1 MVEGEK
7 YKNSL
12 EDTELYLSFSPS
24 VEDSPEDVVITGW
37 VGGEE
42 VRISTFITAQN
53 NPPPSENLQS
63 YEFLLHEETSQ
74 GWQPQLTALQFMSLL
89 ANMTAVKIRG
99 SYFSPGE
106 GFLDGVR
113 LETALPGSGGAPADW
128 VEECSC
134 PVGYRGQHC
143 ETCEPGY
150 HHESS
155 GRCVPC
161 NCHGHSDYCHVETG
175 VCDCTHNT
183 AGRTC
188 DVCADGYYGDARSAT
203 PDDCEQCPC
212 PRVTTEDGRTR
223 TGRCYLSGSS
233 PVCTEC
239 PPGRTGARCEQCVD
253 GYYGDPEGLY
263 GDPRPCVQCQ
273 CNGNIDLQEAG
284 NCDAVTGRCL
294 RCTDNTAGWRC
305 EVCRPGYWGSALDS
319 RLGCSSCQ
327 CQPAGTRASPETG
340 EPQCDATTGQCS
352 CKDNVEGE
360 HCDRCRDTYW
370 NIESGTGCDPC
381 NCDPIGSLSQ
391 SCDLRT
397 GRCVCHP
404 GVTGHRCDVCM
415 TNHYGFS
422 PAGCGTCDCDSR
434 GSRAVSCDQLTGAC
448 SCVSDQVEGRRCE
461 RCVENTQSNNGD
473 VAQCKPCPQCY
484 DLVQTAANQHREN
497 LRQLDELLQEIA
509 ENPQPVGEDFEEE
522 LARLE
527 VEIRELLASSRHW
540 SAGDLEGDLRE
551 KISNLTAGLRQTN
564 NLLAESEQELAGGAR
579 RGQEAA
585 EQAGLAVDILHSLKD
600 DLLQVKIR
608 LLDDCRQALTEAQA
622 RSRKYDE
629 GSEKMSDIASKAR
642 RLAETQ
648 ELDAQEIEEMAGEA
662 FDLSSKANMLAVS
675 GLAEQ
680 AKTAGQMHTI
690 LVTKL
695 FSSAGNLTF

>member
-1 MVEGEK
+1 MP
-7 YKNSL
+7 
-12 EDTELYLSFSPS
+12 TPS
-24 VEDSPEDVVITGW
+24 VEDSPEDVVIAGW
-37 VGGEE
+37 VAGEE

-53 NPPPSENLQS
+53 NPLPSENLQS
-63 YEFLLHEETSQ
+63 FEFLLHEDSSQ
-74 GWQPQLTALQFMSLL
+74 GWQPQLTPLQFLSLL
-89 ANMTAVKIRG
+89 SNLTAVKIRG

-106 GFLDGVR
+106 GFIDGVR
-113 LETALPGSGGAPADW
+113 LETALPGSGGAAADW

-150 HHESS
+150 HHERS

-183 AGRTC
+183 AGPTC

-203 PDDCEQCPC
+203 PDDCQQCPC
-212 PRVTTEDGRTR
+212 PRVTTEDGRSR
-223 TGRCYLSGSS
+223 TGRCYLSGST

-273 CNGNIDLQEAG
+273 CNGNIDLTEAG
-284 NCDAVTGRCL
+284 NCDAVTGQCL

-327 CQPAGTRASPETG
+327 CQPAGTLASPETG
-340 EPQCDATTGQCS
+340 EPQCDGTSGQCS
-352 CKDNVEGE
+352 CKENVEGE
-360 HCDRCRDTYW
+360 HCERCRDTYW
-370 NIESGTGCDPC
+370 NIDSGTGCDPC
-381 NCDPIGSLSQ
+381 NCDPIGSISQ

-415 TNHYGFS
+415 RNHYGFS

-434 GSRAVSCDQLTGAC
+434 GSRAVGCDQLTGQC

-484 DLVQTAANQHREN
+484 NLVQTAANQHREN

-540 SAGDLEGDLRE
+540 SAGDVDGDLRD
-551 KISNLTAGLRQTN
+551 KISNLTASLRETEN
-564 NLLAESEQELAGGAR
+564 LLLAESEKELAKGAR
-579 RGQEAA
+579 QGQEAA
-585 EQAGLAVDILHSLKD
+585 VKAGQAVDILHSVKD
-600 DLLQVKIR
+600 DIMQVKIR

-690 LVTKL
+690 LVINNYSH
-695 FSSAGNLTF
+695 SSVI